1 MDFEENK
8 EDEEQGQWK
17 KSSMD
22 GGVLQWCDLSEIR
35 GFHISP
41 KGDGLE
47 GMNSENVLTA
57 MEASQMP
64 FGSGVQIH
72 DH

>member
-8 EDEEQGQWK
+8 EDEEHGQWR
-17 KSSMD
+17 KSNMD
-22 GGVLQWCDLSEIR
+22 GGFLQRCDLGEIR

-47 GMNSENVLTA
+47 GVNSENLIAA
-57 MEASQMP
+57 MEASP
-64 FGSGVQIH
+64 L
-72 DH
+72 

>member
-8 EDEEQGQWK
+8 EDKQQEQLR
-17 KSSMD
+17 KSSMN
-22 GGVLQWCDLSEIR
+22 GGFLQWCDLGEIR

-64 FGSGVQIH
+64 FGSGVQIR